1 MNAKV
6 KRNSVV
12 TSELLESGMIRFTVR
27 DAGTFDFNP
36 SKAHE
41 SLRDR
46 AEVHGWIQRISDA
59 AAMSR
64 DEATGKP
71 ASPADKLA
79 RMVAL
84 KEHYESGTE
93 QWARSGGAGTGQ
105 SIVILAVQRVMGL
118 AEYKMAEEH
127 MARYGAAHPEIK
139 DVKAFYAAMP
149 KVQSAILD
157 IQRERL
163 ATPILDAD
171 AETDALKSE

>member
-12 TSELLESGMIRFTVR
+12 TSELLESGMIQFTVR
-27 DAGTFDFNP
+27 DAGQFLFNP

-71 ASPADKLA
+71 ATPAEKLA
-79 RMVAL
+79 RMLAL

-93 QWARSGGAGTGQ
+93 TWNRAGGAGTGQ

-127 MARYGAAHPEIK
+127 MARYAAAHPELK
-139 DVKAFYAAMP
+139 DIKAFYAAMP
-149 KVQSAILD
+149 KVNAAILD

-163 ATPILDAD
+163 VAPSLDAD
-171 AETDALKSE
+171 AEADALKSE